1 MSKVT
6 MDEFESTGDP
16 MLDDNFEIIFSK
28 LPVNGQDGAKSLR
41 IHTKSGTL
49 PGMSLEEVMKEAFGY
64 QLRYAGRKT
73 WSGSFQLEFNENH
86 EAKILKILRAW
97 AALIKSTKRGTGKF
111 KKDYAA
117 VATFRILDQEGKVVD
132 ETTIKGVWPSQV
144 PDYQFS
150 GAAQAVP
157 CSVDFKFDYTLSKDD
172 K

>member
-1 MSKVT
+1 M
-6 MDEFESTGDP
+6 
-16 MLDDNFEIIFSK
+16 
-28 LPVNGQDGAKSLR
+28 
-41 IHTKSGTL
+41 
-49 PGMSLEEVMKEAFGY
+49 
-64 QLRYAGRKT
+64 
-73 WSGSFQLEFNENH
+73 EFNEKPRSQDSQN
-86 EAKILKILRAW
+86 LRAW

-157 CSVDFKFDYTLSKDD
+157 CSVDFKFDYTLAATITNKKGAMCPFGGSCAKFS
-172 K
+172 

>member
-1 MSKVT
+1 M
-6 MDEFESTGDP
+6 
-16 MLDDNFEIIFSK
+16 
-28 LPVNGQDGAKSLR
+28 
-41 IHTKSGTL
+41 HTVHIGIGCNYNL
-49 PGMSLEEVMKEAFGY
+49 VV
-64 QLRYAGRKT
+64 
-73 WSGSFQLEFNENH
+73 
-86 EAKILKILRAW
+86 AKILKILRAW

-172 K
+172 N